1 MSVSENLKPETYI
14 LKFEISLEPEIGY
27 EEFILL
33 DRKCFPEEPLTS
45 RETFKECQKDKIW
58 TVRFNGKLVGY
69 SHVSIKDTAHIHRIA
84 VSEQFRRKGIAGRLI
99 EIAVNLCRKH
109 SIPTITL
116 AVQKD
121 NEEAIR
127 LYKKYD
133 FEEIGDLYQFIAPIH
148 RRTGAVK
155 GKNPFR
161 TRALSI
167 GDLSETLRSILPSE
181 WDYIVEQHSP
191 PHKFALIF
199 VEGESTVKGICRL
212 VADMP
217 GCKPFILLEPHL
229 HLPAVVDSIGSY
241 LKPAQ
246 GDLLLTFPDESIAR
260 ACQKAGFKLQ
270 YELVR
275 MEKEID

>member
-1 MSVSENLKPETYI
+1 M
-14 LKFEISLEPEIGY
+14 Y
-27 EEFILL
+27 EEFLAV
-33 DRKCFPEEPLTS
+33 DRACFPNEPLTN
-45 RETFKECQKDKIW
+45 RETFKECLKDKFW
-58 TVRFNGKLVGY
+58 TVRFSGKLVAY
-69 SHVSIKDTAHIHRIA
+69 SHVSFKDTAHIHRIA
-84 VSEQFRRKGIAGRLI
+84 VLDQFRRKGIAGRLI
-99 EIAVNLCRKH
+99 EIAVDMCKKYSLD
-109 SIPTITL
+109 TVTL

-121 NEEAIR
+121 NEDAIK
-127 LYKKYD
+127 LYKSYD

-148 RRTGAVK
+148 RRSAGSAD
-155 GKNPFR
+155 KNSCR

-167 GDLSETLRSILPSE
+167 GDLNETLRSILPSE
-181 WDYIVEQHSP
+181 WDYIVEQHAP
-191 PHKFALIF
+191 PHKFALLF

-229 HLPAVVDSIGSY
+229 HLPAVVDSIGAF

-246 GDLLLTFPDESIAR
+246 GQLLLTFPDEGLAR

-275 MEKEID
+275 MEKDID